1 MRSLLCCI
9 LLLLMTVDAQLI
21 ALATTISSAWSAV
34 QGVLSVFKTSSKDTI
49 LQTMTDQGYKTFMDK
64 TMVSV
69 SQGIP
74 DKYWSTFVGHMSTNM
89 LIPQSQ
95 LLNFQN
101 YVMDTQYVGSDS
113 WSALDL
119 SFSEPTGAVCHYL
132 LITSA
137 KNDINNTYSWVHAN
151 IEAAFTLAPNIM
163 VISHEKSSFFSESV
177 TLELREVPA
186 GIKMSDFQGIFSLL
200 RVIALKSI
208 ANMIHLDLP
217 LKNES

>member
-1 MRSLLCCI
+1 MRSLLCC
-9 LLLLMTVDAQLI
+9 LLLLSAATVTTGQLI
-21 ALATTISSAWSAV
+21 ALASSISTAWGAV
-34 QGVLSVFKTSSKDTI
+34 QGVLSAFKTTSKDTL

-64 TMVSV
+64 TTVSV
-69 SQGIP
+69 VQEIP
-74 DKYWSTFVGHMSTNM
+74 DKYWSTFVNHMSTNL

-95 LLNFQN
+95 MLNFQN
-101 YVMDTQYVGSDS
+101 YVMDIQYVGSES

-137 KNDINNTYSWVHAN
+137 KNDINRTHSWVHAN

-163 VISHEKSSFFSESV
+163 VISHEKSSFFSDKV

-186 GIKMSDFQGIFSLL
+186 GLKMSDFQGVFSLL

-208 ANMIHLDLP
+208 ADMIHLDLP
-217 LKNES
+217 LK